1 MTATGNVSRATH
13 SAVVDLATTFL
24 SQSGFEVTPR
34 PYHERISDTLADGP
48 IDGDVRGL
56 PGLYMNVTS
65 RLTHRLDRDLDRA
78 RIGAD
83 LARQPVACFVQWR
96 GDRSVGDAYAVMSL
110 RDLARLLGGTP
121 PP

>member
-13 SAVVDLATTFL
+13 HAVVDLATNYL
-24 SQSGFEVTPR
+24 SQSGFDVTPR

-56 PGLYMNVTS
+56 EGVFMNVSS
-65 RLTHRLDRDLDRA
+65 RLTLKLHTDLDRA
-78 RIGAD
+78 RMGAD
-83 LARQPVACFVQWR
+83 IAGKPVACIVQWR
-96 GDRSVGDAYAVMSL
+96 GDRSVADAYAVMSL

-121 PP
+121 PS